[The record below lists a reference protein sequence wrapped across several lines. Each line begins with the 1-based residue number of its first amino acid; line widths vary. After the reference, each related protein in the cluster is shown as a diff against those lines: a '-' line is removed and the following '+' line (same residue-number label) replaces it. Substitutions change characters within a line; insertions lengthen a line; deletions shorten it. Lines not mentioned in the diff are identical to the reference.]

1 MIHSLLLWESSSL
14 HRGLARGFY
23 GGRLRLEKHMERNV
37 LVIDDNEIVA
47 STMAMVLRSAGFHA
61 VAAYDCDDAL
71 ALLKNESF
79 QLLLSDAMMPKMSG
93 VELAI
98 EARDHSYVSQ
108 VLLMSGMASTSDLL
122 ESARNRGYAFEMLP
136 KPSHPTDVINKVQ
149 AMLGR

>member
-1 MIHSLLLWESSSL
+1 
-14 HRGLARGFY
+14 
-23 GGRLRLEKHMERNV
+23 MERNV

-61 VAAYDCDDAL
+61 VATYDSDDAL

-79 QLLLSDAMMPKMSG
+79 QLLLSDVMMPKMSG

-98 EARDHSYVSQ
+98 EAKDHSYVSQ
-108 VLLMSGMASTSDLL
+108 ILLMSGMASTSDLL

-136 KPSHPTDVINKVQ
+136 KPSHPTDVINKVH